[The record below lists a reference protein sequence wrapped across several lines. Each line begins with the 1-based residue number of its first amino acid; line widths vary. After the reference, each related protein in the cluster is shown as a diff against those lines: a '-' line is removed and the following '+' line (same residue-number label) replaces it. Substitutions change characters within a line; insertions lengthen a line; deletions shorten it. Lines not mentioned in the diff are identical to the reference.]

1 MSKIYA
7 IINLSDLD
15 KIDFNQISETSENTV
30 RKNIL
35 EPPTQFII
43 KWYEGNTPTFISDG
57 SVNVVGSL
65 MNHLQAIE
73 LMATTEW
80 SGETQE

>member
-30 RKNIL
+30 RKNVL
-35 EPPTQFII
+35 ELPTQFII
-43 KWYEGNTPTFISDG
+43 KWREGQTPTFISDG

>member
-15 KIDFNQISETSENTV
+15 KIDFNQISETSKNTI

-35 EPPTQFII
+35 EPPTQFVI
-43 KWYEGNTPTFISDG
+43 KWHEGNTPTFISDG
-57 SVNVVGSL
+57 RVAVVGSL
-65 MNHLQAIE
+65 MNHQQAIE
-73 LMATTEW
+73 LMSTSDW
-80 SGETQE
+80 SEPMPE

>member
-30 RKNIL
+30 RKNVL

-43 KWYEGNTPTFISDG
+43 KWREG
-57 SVNVVGSL
+57 
-65 MNHLQAIE
+65 H
-73 LMATTEW
+73 TTKYCDCFM
-80 SGETQE
+80 QNIY

>member
-30 RKNIL
+30 RKNVL

-43 KWYEGNTPTFISDG
+43 KWREGQTPTFISDG

-80 SGETQE
+80 SGKTQE

>member
-15 KIDFNQISETSENTV
+15 KIDFSQISETSENTV
-30 RKNIL
+30 RKNVL

-65 MNHLQAIE
+65 MNHEQAIE
-73 LMATTEW
+73 LMNTSDW
-80 SGETQE
+80 SHDTPE